1 MATRQREGDDL
12 DLVAP
17 LLPRGDEDHD
27 TAAAAAIHAHNNL
40 PMANEN
46 PEVLDLGV
54 EPISKS
60 EQQEDDAIGLTRF
73 ASWCMPSRNA
83 WRKTL
88 IFFLTF
94 VSASLL
100 LLLSEINNYNINV
113 SFVSSY
119 AYGIFQRCHIT
130 FNLIR
135 MAKANMK
142 KEDSLE
148 AST

>member
-1 MATRQREGDDL
+1 MRGRHGAATALSR
-12 DLVAP
+12 
-17 LLPRGDEDHD
+17 LPRHPGDYLASGTVDQLGGDEEQSVS
-27 TAAAAAIHAHNNL
+27 L
-40 PMANEN
+40 LEESMALLSDDES
-46 PEVLDLGV
+46 
-54 EPISKS
+54 I